1 MLNVIFLLSVA
12 IKIIIGGVNS
22 VMSGCCRHFAFLIVV
37 FGCFSITTMADDN
50 VATEF
55 HRFWPDNLFAVEF
68 VTDDVGYIA
77 GYSGTVL
84 RTLDGGDTWD
94 AVYIGRN
101 ELIRRLSFVDETTG
115 WAVGH
120 RGSIFHTDDAGLT
133 WSVQKEIPGVYL
145 RDIDFSD
152 HDNGWVVGHDAN
164 IWNTNDGG
172 RTWRQQHLL
181 GYRGRDIPRLHGI
194 YAMDRDSAILV
205 GEFGVVAHTENGGNY
220 WLITPV
226 KSKITWLAVDGADD
240 MAYVV
245 GLDGEILRLSIATEA
260 QRKEIDRQA
269 AAEAAKA
276 EAKARARAKRR
287 KQQYVKK
294 ETADLPRS
302 DIEYFAEPIASGS
315 GEHLFDIT
323 VTSSNEA
330 VVVGRSAMLKIA
342 GDTTAFLK
350 PDDEFPLPFIWMGGV
365 AVTSS
370 GHIWAP
376 GIRGLVA
383 AGDLNKMTFGQAF
396 NLATTD
402 DVKLLSSRWSMQP

>member
-1 MLNVIFLLSVA
+1 MKNVMWGRCRRLVLFVTVFCLSGEA
-12 IKIIIGGVNS
+12 SAN
-22 VMSGCCRHFAFLIVV
+22 
-37 FGCFSITTMADDN
+37 DN
-50 VATEF
+50 GASEF

-84 RTLDGGDTWD
+84 RTRDGGNTWD

-101 ELIRRLSFVDETTG
+101 ELIRRLSFVDENTG

-120 RGSIFHTDDAGLT
+120 RGSIFHTGDAGLT
-133 WSVQKEIPGVYL
+133 WSVQKELPGIYL

-181 GYRGRDIPRLHGI
+181 GYRGRDVPRLHGI
-194 YAMDRDSAILV
+194 YAINRDSAILV

-269 AAEAAKA
+269 AAAAAKA

-287 KQQYVKK
+287 KQQYVKM
-294 ETADLPRS
+294 ESGVLPRS
-302 DIEYFAEPIASGS
+302 DIEYFAEPIVSGS

-330 VVVGRSAMLKIA
+330 VVVGRSTMLKI
-342 GDTTAFLK
+342 TENMTAFLK

-365 AVTSS
+365 AVTST

-376 GIRGLVA
+376 GIRGLVV

-396 NLATTD
+396 NLAATA
-402 DVKLLSSRWSMQP
+402 DVKLLSSRWSKQP

>member
-1 MLNVIFLLSVA
+1 MVI
-12 IKIIIGGVNS
+12 
-22 VMSGCCRHFAFLIVV
+22 
-37 FGCFSITTMADDN
+37 GCFNVTTKADDKT
-50 VATEF
+50 ATEF

-120 RGSIFHTDDAGLT
+120 RGSIFHTGDAGLT
-133 WSVQKEIPGVYL
+133 WSVQKELPGIYL

-164 IWNTNDGG
+164 IWNTRDGG

-181 GYRGRDIPRLHGI
+181 GYRGRDVPRLHGI
-194 YAMDRDSAILV
+194 YAIDRASAILV

-260 QRKEIDRQA
+260 QRKEIDRQT

-294 ETADLPRS
+294 VSDTLPRS
-302 DIEYFAEPIASGS
+302 EIEYFAEPIASGT
-315 GEHLFDIT
+315 GEHLFDVT

-330 VVVGRSAMLKIA
+330 VVVGRSAMLKIT
-342 GDTTAFLK
+342 GNMTTFLQ
-350 PDDEFPLPFIWMGGV
+350 PDDGFPLPFIWMGGV
-365 AVTSS
+365 AVTTA
-370 GHIWAP
+370 GRIWAP
-376 GIRGLVA
+376 GIRGLVVS
-383 AGDLNKMTFGQAF
+383 GDLNHMTFGQAF
-396 NLATTD
+396 NLAMTGD
-402 DVKLLSSRWSMQP
+402 IRLLTSRWSRQP

>member
-1 MLNVIFLLSVA
+1 
-12 IKIIIGGVNS
+12 
-22 VMSGCCRHFAFLIVV
+22 MSGCCRHFAFLIMV
-37 FGCFSITTMADDN
+37 FGCFSITTIADDN
-50 VATEF
+50 IATEF
-55 HRFWPDNLFAVEF
+55 HRFSPDNLFAVEF
-68 VTDDVGYIA
+68 VTDEVGYIA

-84 RTLDGGDTWD
+84 RTLDGGDAWD

-133 WSVQKEIPGVYL
+133 WSVQKELPGVYL

-152 HDNGWVVGHDAN
+152 HDTGWVVGHDAN

-194 YAMDRDSAILV
+194 YAIDRDSAILV

-294 ETADLPRS
+294 ETEDLPRS
-302 DIEYFAEPIASGS
+302 DIEYFADPIASGS

-323 VTSSNEA
+323 VISSNEA
-330 VVVGRSAMLKIA
+330 VVVGRSAMLKIT
-342 GDTTAFLK
+342 GDATTFLK

-365 AVTSS
+365 AVTST

-376 GIRGLVA
+376 GIRGLVV

-402 DVKLLSSRWSMQP
+402 AVKLLSSRWSMQP

>member
-1 MLNVIFLLSVA
+1 
-12 IKIIIGGVNS
+12 
-22 VMSGCCRHFAFLIVV
+22 MSGCCRHLILVITV
-37 FGCFSITTMADDN
+37 FGCLFGGSSATGDN
-50 VATEF
+50 EPEF

-84 RTLDGGDTWD
+84 RTRDGGNTWD

-101 ELIRRLSFVDETTG
+101 ELIRRLSFVDENTG

-120 RGSIFHTDDAGLT
+120 RGSIFHTGDAGLT
-133 WSVQKEIPGVYL
+133 WSVQKELPGIYL

-172 RTWRQQHLL
+172 RTWRQQYLL

-194 YAMDRDSAILV
+194 YAINRDSAILV
-205 GEFGVVAHTENGGNY
+205 GEFGVVAHTENGGKY

-226 KSKITWLAVDGADD
+226 KSKITWLAVDGADN
-240 MAYVV
+240 MAFVV

-276 EAKARARAKRR
+276 EAKARAKAKRR

-294 ETADLPRS
+294 ESEVLPRS
-302 DIEYFAEPIASGS
+302 NIEYFAEPIASGT
-315 GEHLFDIT
+315 GEHLFDIA

-330 VVVGRSAMLKIA
+330 VVVGRSTMLKIT
-342 GDTTAFLK
+342 GNMTTFLK

-365 AVTSS
+365 AVTST

-376 GIRGLVA
+376 GIRGLVV

-396 NLATTD
+396 NLAATA
-402 DVKLLSSRWSMQP
+402 DVKLLSSRWSRQP

>member
-1 MLNVIFLLSVA
+1 
-12 IKIIIGGVNS
+12 
-22 VMSGCCRHFAFLIVV
+22 MSGCCRHLAFLITV
-37 FGCFSITTMADDN
+37 FGCFSGTAIADDN
-50 VATEF
+50 MAAEF

-77 GYSGTVL
+77 GYSGTIL
-84 RTLDGGDTWD
+84 RTRDGGNKWD
-94 AVYIGRN
+94 ALYIGRN
-101 ELIRRLSFVDETTG
+101 ELIRRLSFVDENTG

-120 RGSIFHTDDAGLT
+120 RGSIFHTNDAGLT
-133 WSVQKEIPGVYL
+133 WSVQKELPGIYL
-145 RDIDFSD
+145 RDVDFSD
-152 HDNGWVVGHDAN
+152 HDNGWAVGHDAN

-172 RTWRQQHLL
+172 DTWRQQHLL

-194 YAMDRDSAILV
+194 YTIDQNTAILV
-205 GEFGVVAHTENGGNY
+205 GEFGVVAHTENGGKH

-226 KSKITWLAVDGADD
+226 ESKITWLAVDGADD

-294 ETADLPRS
+294 ETGNLPRS
-302 DIEYFAEPIASGS
+302 DMEYFSEPIASGS
-315 GEHLFDIT
+315 REHFFDVV

-330 VVVGRSAMLKIA
+330 VAVGRSAMLKIT
-342 GDTTAFLK
+342 GSTTVFLT
-350 PDDEFPLPFIWMGGV
+350 PDNDFPLPFVWMGGV
-365 AVTSS
+365 AVTSA
-370 GHIWAP
+370 GRIWAP
-376 GIRGLVA
+376 GIRGLVVS
-383 AGDLNKMTFGQAF
+383 GDLDNMTFGQAF
-396 NLATTD
+396 NLALTG
-402 DVKLLSSRWSMQP
+402 DVRLLTSRWSRQP